1 MRPTWDSC
9 GYHRSLFGLGPHGTI
24 VSFRTRNLSIAA
36 SLYNLAWISFLFWSQ
51 PSLIAS
57 HDAVV
62 FRVDRGVSS
71 EELRDPRT
79 CSYQK
84 TLEHFQS

>member
-1 MRPTWDSC
+1 MRPTWDSR
-9 GYHRSLFGLGPHGTI
+9 GGHRSLFGLGPHGTT
-24 VSFRTRNLSIAA
+24 VSFRTRNLCITA
-36 SLYNLAWISFLFWSQ
+36 SLYDLAWISFLFWSQ
-51 PSLIAS
+51 SSLIAS

-71 EELRDPRT
+71 EVLRDPRT

-84 TLEHFQS
+84 NL

>member
-9 GYHRSLFGLGPHGTI
+9 GDHSSLFGLGPHGTT
-24 VSFRTRNLSIAA
+24 VSFRTRNLSITA
-36 SLYNLAWISFLFWSQ
+36 SSYDLDWISFLFWSQ

-57 HDAVV
+57 LDAVT

-71 EELRDPRT
+71 EVLRDPRA

-84 TLEHFQS
+84 QINFQSN